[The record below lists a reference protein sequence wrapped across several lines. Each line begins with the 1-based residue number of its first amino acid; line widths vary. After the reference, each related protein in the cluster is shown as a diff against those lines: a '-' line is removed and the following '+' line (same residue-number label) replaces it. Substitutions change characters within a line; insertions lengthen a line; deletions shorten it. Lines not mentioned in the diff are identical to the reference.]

1 MKIETFGMDDVCI
14 KVYDPMKK
22 ELLSTYD
29 TYTEA
34 AQKTGI
40 PPRVIKI
47 AIRSKTRRYSPFLKK
62 EVALR
67 LASKKP
73 I

>member
-1 MKIETFGMDDVCI
+1 MGMDTFGMDDVCI
-14 KVYDPMKK
+14 KVYDPIKK

-40 PPRVIKI
+40 STRVIKI

-67 LASKKP
+67 IASKKP
-73 I
+73 V